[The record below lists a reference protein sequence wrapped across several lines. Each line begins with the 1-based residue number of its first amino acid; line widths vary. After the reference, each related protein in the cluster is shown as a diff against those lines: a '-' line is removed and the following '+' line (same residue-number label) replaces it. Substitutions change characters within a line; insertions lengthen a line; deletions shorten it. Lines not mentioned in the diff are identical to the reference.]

1 MSRNT
6 KTFKKVVDFIKEW
19 YDTDEFLPLHAPSF
33 NGNEKKYLD
42 ECIDS
47 TFVSSVGKFVTEA
60 EEKFAE
66 AVGAKYAVAVVNGTS
81 ALHLALRVAG
91 VQKDE
96 EVITQALT
104 FVATC
109 NAISYL
115 DAVPVFVDVDK
126 ETLGLSEVALQEFL
140 EEHAEMRDGVC
151 YNKTS
156 GRRIGACLPM
166 HTFGHPVKLD
176 EIKKVCD
183 KYNLTLVEDA
193 AESVGSYYKG
203 THTGNV
209 GLLSAFSFNGNKTI
223 TCGGGGMIV
232 TNDEKLAKYAKHL
245 STVAKTPH
253 PYEFYHDEIGY
264 NYRMPNINAAL
275 LVAQLEQLDSVLEN
289 KRETAEAYQKLFEG
303 IDDIEFVT
311 EPKHGRSN
319 YWLNAVQLADK
330 ETRDEFL
337 KYTNSKSVMT
347 RPAWILM
354 NELPAFKDCQAGDLS
369 NSRFL
374 ADRLVNIPSSVK
386 NS

>member
-6 KTFKKVVDFIKEW
+6 KTFKKVVDFVKEW
-19 YDTDEFLPLHAPSF
+19 YDTEEFLPLHAPSF
-33 NGNEKKYLD
+33 NGNEKKYLN

-60 EEKFAE
+60 EEKFAK
-66 AVGAKYAVAVVNGTS
+66 AVGTKYAVAVVNGTS

-91 VQKDE
+91 VQKNE
-96 EVITQALT
+96 EVITQPLT

-115 DAVPVFVDVDK
+115 DAIPVFVDVDR
-126 ETLGLSEVALQEFL
+126 ETLGLSEDALEKFL
-140 EEHAEMRDGVC
+140 EENAEMRNGVC

-183 KYNLTLVEDA
+183 KCNITLVEDA
-193 AESVGSYYKG
+193 AESVGTFYKG
-203 THTGNV
+203 KHTGNV
-209 GLLSAFSFNGNKTI
+209 GLVSAFSFNGNKTI

-232 TNDEKLAKYAKHL
+232 TNDKKLAQHAKHL

-253 PYEFYHDEIGY
+253 PYEFFHDEIGY

-289 KRETAEAYQKLFEG
+289 KRETAEAYENFFQNIEG
-303 IDDIEFVT
+303 IKFIS
-311 EPKHGRSN
+311 EPKHGKSN
-319 YWLNAVQLADK
+319 YWLNTIELTDK

-354 NELPAFKDCQAGDLS
+354 NELPGFKDCQVGDIT
-369 NSRFL
+369 NSRYL

-386 NS
+386 N

>member
-337 KYTNSKSVMT
+337 KYTNSKSLMT

>member
-33 NGNEKKYLD
+33 NGNEKKYLN

-47 TFVSSVGKFVTEA
+47 TFVSSVGKFVTEG
-60 EEKFAE
+60 EQKFAE

-96 EVITQALT
+96 EVITQSLT

-203 THTGNV
+203 KHTGNV

-232 TNDEKLAKYAKHL
+232 TNDKKLAQYAKHL

-303 IDDIEFVT
+303 IDDIEFIT

-354 NELPAFKDCQAGDLS
+354 NELPAFKDFQTGDLS

-374 ADRLVNIPSSVK
+374 ADRLVNIPSSIK
-386 NS
+386 N

>member
-33 NGNEKKYLD
+33 NGNEKKYLN

-60 EEKFAE
+60 EQKFAE

-96 EVITQALT
+96 EVITQSLT

-203 THTGNV
+203 KHTGNV

-303 IDDIEFVT
+303 IDDIEFIT

-337 KYTNSKSVMT
+337 KYTNSNSVMT

-354 NELPAFKDCQAGDLS
+354 NELPAFKDCQTGDLS

-386 NS
+386 N

>member
-33 NGNEKKYLD
+33 NGNEKKYLN

-60 EEKFAE
+60 EQKFAE
-66 AVGAKYAVAVVNGTS
+66 AAGAKYAVAVVNGTS

-96 EVITQALT
+96 EVITQSLT

-183 KYNLTLVEDA
+183 NYNLTLVEDA

>member
-1 MSRNT
+1 MSPNT
-6 KTFKKVVDFIKEW
+6 KTFKKVVEFIRDW

-33 NGNEKKYLD
+33 NGNEKKYLN
-42 ECIDS
+42 ECVDS

-60 EEKFAE
+60 EQKFAE

-115 DAVPVFVDVDK
+115 DAIPVFVDVDK
-126 ETLGLSEVALQEFL
+126 ETLGLSEVALETFL
-140 EEHAEMRDGVC
+140 KENAEMRNGVC

-203 THTGNV
+203 KHTGNV

-232 TNDEKLAKYAKHL
+232 TNNKKLAQHAKHL

-289 KRETAEAYQKLFEG
+289 KRETAEAYEKLFKD
-303 IDDIEFVT
+303 ITDIEFIS

-319 YWLNAVQLADK
+319 YWLNTVQLGDK
-330 ETRDEFL
+330 EARDEFL
-337 KYTNSKSVMT
+337 KYTNAKGVMT
-347 RPAWILM
+347 RPSWILM
-354 NELPAFKDCQAGDLS
+354 NELPAFKDCQAGDLT

-386 NS
+386 N